1 MAKKFLR
8 RIWTKYSKLG
18 RGRKKKQKW
27 KKPKGR
33 DNKMRE
39 KRRGYPK
46 TVNIGYGNSK
56 KMMEKTKIIRNI
68 KDLENISPKS
78 AIIIGNIGKKK
89 KLEII
94 RKAQEKN
101 MVIKNVNAKKFLK
114 KNKLKEKKKEEIKEK
129 KHEIKPKEEKK

>member
-56 KMMEKTKIIRNI
+56 KQVEKMKIIRSI
-68 KDLENISPKS
+68 KDLENMAQKS
-78 AIIIGNIGKKK
+78 VVIIGDIGKKK
-89 KLEII
+89 KLEMIK
-94 RKAQEKN
+94 KAQEKN
-101 MVIKNVNAKKFLK
+101 IVIKNVNTKKFLK

-129 KHEIKPKEEKK
+129 KHETKPKEEKK